1 MRRSPTPLLRR
12 IATRVPLVLRRS
24 LFAVSLAVGSLSLL
38 IAAAPVAA
46 DSSPTASYTI
56 TGLVGNNGWYRGN
69 GGSDYVVLHWS
80 IQNPGQIDHT
90 VGCEAAIRVDGP
102 TKGDTRSC
110 TAFLIGGGSV
120 EWKTNPIKIDADA
133 PSGLTAHITRSA
145 DVNGWYNHPVQV
157 TWTGSDGIS
166 GLAGCST
173 VNFSGPDG
181 AGASVSGG
189 CSDNAGN
196 AASSPIAINYDA
208 TAPTLSKVGVASRAA
223 SALVHWQST
232 SPADTIVVH
241 RSARGN
247 KADPTVFRG
256 AASSF
261 ADKKIQRGLEYVYS
275 LQSYDQAGNAS
286 KVVSAV
292 ALPKVLTL
300 RKTPY
305 TPRAAANPVLR
316 WDAIRG
322 ATYYHVQLFRG
333 KKRILAAWPSTNE
346 LTLPA
351 AWRWAGHHYKLG
363 PARYR
368 WYVWEGIGKRS
379 FARYRTL
386 GSAAF
391 IVPKR

>member
-12 IATRVPLVLRRS
+12 IRTRVPLALALVILS
-24 LFAVSLAVGSLSLL
+24 GVIVSTAT
-38 IAAAPVAA
+38 AAGLDV
-46 DSSPTASYTI
+46 SYTL
-56 TGLVGNNGWYRGN
+56 TGTTGDNGWFRSNVRIVWVVTDGMATGGCVSTTLLSDTNGN
-69 GGSDYVVLHWS
+69 TQSCSATD
-80 IQNPGQIDHT
+80 NTTT
-90 VGCEAAIRVDGP
+90 V
-102 TKGDTRSC
+102 TKQVT
-110 TAFLIGGGSV
+110 
-120 EWKTNPIKIDADA
+120 IKIDRVA
-133 PSGLTAHITRSA
+133 PLVTTASA
-145 DVNGWYNHPVQV
+145 ARAPDYNGWYNHPVAFSFSG
-157 TWTGSDGIS
+157 TDGGS
-166 GLAGCST
+166 GLASCSVAT
-173 VNFSGPDG
+173 YNGPDNG
-181 AGASVSGG
+181 SAAVGG
-189 CSDNAGN
+189 SCRDKAGN
-196 AASSPIAINYDA
+196 TGSNAFGLSYDA
-208 TAPTLSKVGVASRAA
+208 TAPTLSKVEVASRAA

-232 SPADTIVVH
+232 SPADTIVVR

-333 KKRILAAWPSTNE
+333 KKRILASWPSTNE

-351 AWRWAGHHYKLG
+351 AWRWAGHRYKLG

-391 IVPKR
+391 IVPRR

>member
-1 MRRSPTPLLRR
+1 M
-12 IATRVPLVLRRS
+12 
-24 LFAVSLAVGSLSLL
+24 
-38 IAAAPVAA
+38 
-46 DSSPTASYTI
+46 
-56 TGLVGNNGWYRGN
+56 
-69 GGSDYVVLHWS
+69 
-80 IQNPGQIDHT
+80 
-90 VGCEAAIRVDGP
+90 
-102 TKGDTRSC
+102 
-110 TAFLIGGGSV
+110 
-120 EWKTNPIKIDADA
+120 
-133 PSGLTAHITRSA
+133 
-145 DVNGWYNHPVQV
+145 
-157 TWTGSDGIS
+157 
-166 GLAGCST
+166 
-173 VNFSGPDG
+173 
-181 AGASVSGG
+181 
-189 CSDNAGN
+189 
-196 AASSPIAINYDA
+196 
-208 TAPTLSKVGVASRAA
+208 
-223 SALVHWQST
+223 
-232 SPADTIVVH
+232 
-241 RSARGN
+241 
-247 KADPTVFRG
+247 VFRG

-333 KKRILAAWPSTNE
+333 KKRILAAWPSSNQ
-346 LTLPA
+346 LTLSA
-351 AWRWAGHHYKLG
+351 AWRWAGHRYKLG

>member
-12 IATRVPLVLRRS
+12 IATRVPLVLALVVLS
-24 LFAVSLAVGSLSLL
+24 GVIVST
-38 IAAAPVAA
+38 AAAAGP
-46 DSSPTASYTI
+46 DISYTL
-56 TGLVGNNGWYRGN
+56 TGTTGDNGWYRSNVRIVWVVTDGMATN
-69 GGSDYVVLHWS
+69 GCVSTTLLSDTNGST
-80 IQNPGQIDHT
+80 Q
-90 VGCEAAIRVDGP
+90 
-102 TKGDTRSC
+102 SC
-110 TAFLIGGGSV
+110 TAIDANNVTASKSV
-120 EWKTNPIKIDADA
+120 PIKIDRVA
-133 PSGLTAHITRSA
+133 PVVTTASPARA
-145 DVNGWYNHPVQV
+145 PDYNGWYNHPVAFSFS
-157 TWTGSDGIS
+157 GADGGS
-166 GLAGCST
+166 GLAGCSQAT
-173 VNFSGPDG
+173 YGGPDNG
-181 AGASVSGG
+181 SAAVGG
-189 CSDNAGN
+189 SCRDKAGN
-196 AASSPIAINYDA
+196 TGSNAFGLSYDA
-208 TAPTLSKVGVASRAA
+208 TAPTLSKVEVASRAA

-232 SPADTIVVH
+232 SPADTIVVR

-351 AWRWAGHHYKLG
+351 AWRWAGHRYKLV

-379 FARYRTL
+379 FARYRSL
-386 GSAAF
+386 GSASF
-391 IVPKR
+391 IVPRR

>member
-1 MRRSPTPLLRR
+1 MRRSPSPLLQR
-12 IATRVPLVLRRS
+12 IATRVPL
-24 LFAVSLAVGSLSLL
+24 ALALL
-38 IAAAPVAA
+38 ILSGVIVSTAAADVPVI
-46 DSSPTASYTI
+46 SYTLSG
-56 TGLVGNNGWYRGN
+56 TKGDNGWYRSSVGIAWVVSGGAATPGTCSSTTVLSDTN
-69 GGSDYVVLHWS
+69 GSP
-80 IQNPGQIDHT
+80 QP
-90 VGCEAAIRVDGP
+90 CEAANGDG
-102 TKGDTRSC
+102 KV
-110 TAFLIGGGSV
+110 SV
-120 EWKTNPIKIDADA
+120 SVTIKIDRVA
-133 PSGLTAHITRSA
+133 PLVTTASPARA
-145 DVNGWYNHPVQV
+145 PDYNGWYNHPVAFSFSG
-157 TWTGSDGIS
+157 TDGGS
-166 GLAGCST
+166 GLASCSVAT
-173 VNFSGPDG
+173 YGGPDNG
-181 AGASVSGG
+181 SAAVGG
-189 CSDNAGN
+189 SCRDQAGN
-196 AASSPIAINYDA
+196 TGSNAFGLSYDA
-208 TAPTLSKVGVASRAA
+208 TAPTLSKVEVASRAA

-247 KADPTVFRG
+247 KADPMVFRG

-286 KVVSAV
+286 KIVSAV

-346 LTLPA
+346 LTLSA
-351 AWRWAGHHYKLG
+351 AWRWAGHRYKLG

>member
-1 MRRSPTPLLRR
+1 MRRSPSPLLRR
-12 IATRVPLVLRRS
+12 IATRVPLALALLV
-24 LFAVSLAVGSLSLL
+24 VSGVVVASA
-38 IAAAPVAA
+38 AAAPVI
-46 DSSPTASYTI
+46 TYTLSG
-56 TGLVGNNGWYRGN
+56 TLGDNGWYRSNVRIVWVVTDGMATS
-69 GGSDYVVLHWS
+69 GCVSTTLLFDTDSKGSDQSCSATDINSVPASNSVT
-80 IQNPGQIDHT
+80 IRIDKT
-90 VGCEAAIRVDGP
+90 APLVTTAAPAR
-102 TKGDTRSC
+102 
-110 TAFLIGGGSV
+110 
-120 EWKTNPIKIDADA
+120 A
-133 PSGLTAHITRSA
+133 PDYH
-145 DVNGWYNHPVQV
+145 GWYNHPVAFSFSGTDGGSGIASCSQATYGGPDNGSAAV
-157 TWTGSDGIS
+157 GGSCRDKAGNTGSNAF
-166 GLAGCST
+166 GLS
-173 VNFSGPDG
+173 
-181 AGASVSGG
+181 
-189 CSDNAGN
+189 
-196 AASSPIAINYDA
+196 YDA
-208 TAPTLSKVGVASRAA
+208 TAPALSKVEVASRAA

-232 SPADTIVVH
+232 SPADTIVVR

-316 WDAIRG
+316 WDAVRG

-351 AWRWAGHHYKLG
+351 AWRWAGHRYKLG

-386 GSAAF
+386 GRAAF
-391 IVPKR
+391 IVPRR

>member
-12 IATRVPLVLRRS
+12 IAPRVPLVLALLILS
-24 LFAVSLAVGSLSLL
+24 GVMVSAAAAAGPVISFSLSG
-38 IAAAPVAA
+38 
-46 DSSPTASYTI
+46 T
-56 TGLVGNNGWYRGN
+56 TGDNGWYRSNVGIAWVVSGGMATSGCVSTTLLSDTNGN
-69 GGSDYVVLHWS
+69 K
-80 IQNPGQIDHT
+80 Q
-90 VGCEAAIRVDGP
+90 
-102 TKGDTRSC
+102 SC
-110 TAFLIGGGSV
+110 TATDGTIENSSSV
-120 EWKTNPIKIDADA
+120 TIKIDKTPPQVTGATPQRA
-133 PSGLTAHITRSA
+133 P
-145 DVNGWYNHPVQV
+145 DYNGWYNHPVAFSFS
-157 TWTGSDGIS
+157 GSDGGS
-166 GLAGCST
+166 GLASCSQAT
-173 VNFSGPDG
+173 YGGPDNG
-181 AGASVSGG
+181 SAAVGG
-189 CSDNAGN
+189 SCRDKAGN
-196 AASSPIAINYDA
+196 TGSNVFGLSYDA
-208 TAPTLSKVGVASRAA
+208 TAPTLSKVEVASRAA

-232 SPADTIVVH
+232 SPADTIVVR

-247 KADPTVFRG
+247 KAEPTVFRG

-333 KKRILAAWPSTNE
+333 KKRILAAWPSKNE

-351 AWRWAGHHYKLG
+351 AWRWAGHRYKLG

>member
-1 MRRSPTPLLRR
+1 M
-12 IATRVPLVLRRS
+12 APLVT
-24 LFAVSLAVGSLSLL
+24 
-38 IAAAPVAA
+38 AASPARAP
-46 DSSPTASYTI
+46 
-56 TGLVGNNGWYRGN
+56 
-69 GGSDYVVLHWS
+69 DY
-80 IQNPGQIDHT
+80 
-90 VGCEAAIRVDGP
+90 
-102 TKGDTRSC
+102 
-110 TAFLIGGGSV
+110 
-120 EWKTNPIKIDADA
+120 
-133 PSGLTAHITRSA
+133 
-145 DVNGWYNHPVQV
+145 NGWYNHPVAFSFSG
-157 TWTGSDGIS
+157 TDGGS
-166 GLAGCST
+166 GLASCSVAT
-173 VNFSGPDG
+173 YNGPDNG
-181 AGASVSGG
+181 SAAVGG
-189 CSDNAGN
+189 SCRDKAGN
-196 AASSPIAINYDA
+196 TGSNAFGLSYDA
-208 TAPTLSKVGVASRAA
+208 TAPTLSKVEVASRAA

-232 SPADTIVVH
+232 SPADTIVVR

-247 KADPTVFRG
+247 KADPMVFRG

-351 AWRWAGHHYKLG
+351 AWRWAGHRYKLG

>member
-1 MRRSPTPLLRR
+1 MRRRPMQSLRSVGKRAPLGLTCSR
-12 IATRVPLVLRRS
+12 A
-24 LFAVSLAVGSLSLL
+24 LL
-38 IAAAPVAA
+38 AAALTSFVLPIVVPGSAA
-46 DSSPTASYTI
+46 AIDPITYTVNCI
-56 TGLVGNNGWYRGN
+56 QGTNGWYRGSSLGN
-69 GGSDYVVLHWS
+69 FVRVYWS
-80 IQNPGQIDHT
+80 INVDVLQ
-90 VGCEAAIRVDGP
+90 GCPSPVKVDGP
-102 TKGDTRSC
+102 ATGAIASC
-110 TAFLIGGGSV
+110 TVTLTNGTPLT
-120 EWKTNPIKIDADA
+120 WKTGVIKIDANPPTGVAASSTRA
-133 PSGLTAHITRSA
+133 P
-145 DVNGWYNHPVQV
+145 DFNGWYNHPVQV
-157 TWTGSDGIS
+157 TWTGSDSIS
-166 GLAGCST
+166 GLAGCSS

-181 AGASVSGG
+181 ASASVTGG
-189 CSDNAGN
+189 CTDNAGN
-196 AASSPIAINYDA
+196 TATIPIAINYDA
-208 TAPTLSKVGVASRAA
+208 TAPTLSKVEVTSRAA
-223 SALVHWQST
+223 SALVKWQST

-261 ADKKIQRGLEYVYS
+261 ADKKIHRGLEYVYS

-286 KVVSAV
+286 KIVSAV

-316 WDAIRG
+316 WDAVRG

-333 KKRILAAWPSTNE
+333 KKRILAAWPSTNQLE
-346 LTLPA
+346 LPA
-351 AWRWAGHHYKLG
+351 AWRWAGHRYKLG

>member
-1 MRRSPTPLLRR
+1 MAPAPLDGGCPTTPGIRR
-12 IATRVPLVLRRS
+12 
-24 LFAVSLAVGSLSLL
+24 
-38 IAAAPVAA
+38 
-46 DSSPTASYTI
+46 
-56 TGLVGNNGWYRGN
+56 
-69 GGSDYVVLHWS
+69 
-80 IQNPGQIDHT
+80 
-90 VGCEAAIRVDGP
+90 
-102 TKGDTRSC
+102 K
-110 TAFLIGGGSV
+110 
-120 EWKTNPIKIDADA
+120 
-133 PSGLTAHITRSA
+133 RSA
-145 DVNGWYNHPVQV
+145 
-157 TWTGSDGIS
+157 
-166 GLAGCST
+166 
-173 VNFSGPDG
+173 
-181 AGASVSGG
+181 
-189 CSDNAGN
+189 
-196 AASSPIAINYDA
+196 NYDA
-208 TAPTLSKVGVASRAA
+208 TAPTRSKVEGEPRRLGARPLAVDEPSGHDRRP
-223 SALVHWQST
+223 Q
-232 SPADTIVVH
+232 I
-241 RSARGN
+241 ARGN

-333 KKRILAAWPSTNE
+333 KKRILASWPSTNE

-351 AWRWAGHHYKLG
+351 AWRWAGHRYKLG

-379 FARYRTL
+379 SLATGL

-391 IVPKR
+391 IVPRR

>member
-1 MRRSPTPLLRR
+1 MRRSPSPLLRR
-12 IATRVPLVLRRS
+12 IATRVPLALALVILS
-24 LFAVSLAVGSLSLL
+24 GVIVS
-38 IAAAPVAA
+38 AAAAAGPVI
-46 DSSPTASYTI
+46 SYTLSGT
-56 TGLVGNNGWYRGN
+56 TGDNGWYRSNVGIAWVVS
-69 GGSDYVVLHWS
+69 GGMA
-80 IQNPGQIDHT
+80 T
-90 VGCEAAIRVDGP
+90 RAAASRRRCSATP
-102 TKGDTRSC
+102 TAARSPARRPI
-110 TAFLIGGGSV
+110 TTIEKARSSV
-120 EWKTNPIKIDADA
+120 TIKIDRVA
-133 PSGLTAHITRSA
+133 PLVTTASPARA
-145 DVNGWYNHPVQV
+145 PDYNGWYNHPVAFSFAG
-157 TWTGSDGIS
+157 TDGGS
-166 GLAGCST
+166 GLASCSVAT
-173 VNFSGPDG
+173 YNGPDNG
-181 AGASVSGG
+181 SAAVGG
-189 CSDNAGN
+189 SCRDKAGN
-196 AASSPIAINYDA
+196 TGSNAFGLSYDA
-208 TAPTLSKVGVASRAA
+208 TAPTLSKVEVASRAA

-351 AWRWAGHHYKLG
+351 AWRWAGHRYKLG

>member
-1 MRRSPTPLLRR
+1 M
-12 IATRVPLVLRRS
+12 
-24 LFAVSLAVGSLSLL
+24 
-38 IAAAPVAA
+38 
-46 DSSPTASYTI
+46 
-56 TGLVGNNGWYRGN
+56 
-69 GGSDYVVLHWS
+69 GGSCRDKAG
-80 IQNPGQIDHT
+80 N
-90 VGCEAAIRVDGP
+90 
-102 TKGDTRSC
+102 
-110 TAFLIGGGSV
+110 
-120 EWKTNPIKIDADA
+120 
-133 PSGLTAHITRSA
+133 
-145 DVNGWYNHPVQV
+145 
-157 TWTGSDGIS
+157 TGSNAF
-166 GLAGCST
+166 GLS
-173 VNFSGPDG
+173 
-181 AGASVSGG
+181 
-189 CSDNAGN
+189 
-196 AASSPIAINYDA
+196 YDA
-208 TAPTLSKVGVASRAA
+208 TAPTLSKVEVASRAA

-333 KKRILAAWPSTNE
+333 KKRILAAWPSSE
-346 LTLPA
+346 RAHASGGVALGRPSLQARPRPLPLV
-351 AWRWAGHHYKLG
+351 RVGGHRQALVR
-363 PARYR
+363 PLPDSRQ
-368 WYVWEGIGKRS
+368 RS
-379 FARYRTL
+379 LHRPEAVD
-386 GSAAF
+386 A
-391 IVPKR
+391 

>member
-1 MRRSPTPLLRR
+1 MRT
-12 IATRVPLVLRRS
+12 IEN
-24 LFAVSLAVGSLSLL
+24 
-38 IAAAPVAA
+38 
-46 DSSPTASYTI
+46 SSSI
-56 TGLVGNNGWYRGN
+56 T
-69 GGSDYVVLHWS
+69 
-80 IQNPGQIDHT
+80 
-90 VGCEAAIRVDGP
+90 
-102 TKGDTRSC
+102 
-110 TAFLIGGGSV
+110 
-120 EWKTNPIKIDADA
+120 IKIDRTPPRVASADA
-133 PSGLTAHITRSA
+133 AARP
-145 DVNGWYNHPVQV
+145 DYNGWYNHPVAFSFAG
-157 TWTGSDGIS
+157 TDGGS
-166 GLAGCST
+166 GLASCSVAT
-173 VNFSGPDG
+173 YGGPDNG
-181 AGASVSGG
+181 SAAVGG
-189 CSDNAGN
+189 SCRDKAGN
-196 AASSPIAINYDA
+196 TGSNAIGLSYDA
-208 TAPTLSKVGVASRAA
+208 TAPTLSKVEVASRAA

-351 AWRWAGHHYKLG
+351 AWRWAGHRYKLG